1 MTRRTSLELEL
12 SKTRPKNAADFGQ
25 LRKPRN
31 CGECARF
38 VRNPDCPG
46 YGWCDNWG
54 GVSLTDKYVCNPN
67 FGVKKEVRDGERD

>member
-1 MTRRTSLELEL
+1 MNLI
-12 SKTRPKNAADFGQ
+12 NDDAINDDAAQ
-25 LRKPRN
+25 KPRN

-54 GVSLTDKYVCNPN
+54 GVSLTEKYVCHPN
-67 FGVKKEVRDGERD
+67 FGVKAKKEVRDGE